1 MIQRKQTLFLLVVA
15 IVAIVM
21 FFAPFII
28 VTAEDGTISKLC
40 LLPGC
45 NPEIMNT
52 GAYAPFTL
60 NLLSLILS
68 VVTIFLYKNRVLQY
82 KLANLVALLNVF
94 IIGLFFLLSYIKDGV
109 SGTISYS
116 FGAFLPILSIIC
128 AFLAAHFIKKDEQLV
143 RSADR
148 IR

>member
-15 IVAIVM
+15 IIAIIM
-21 FFAPFII
+21 FFAPFI
-28 VTAEDGTISKLC
+28 TLTINEVPSKLC

-45 NPEIMNT
+45 NPEIMST

-60 NLLSLILS
+60 NVLVLILS
-68 VVTIFLYKNRVLQY
+68 VSTIFLYKNRVLQY
-82 KLANLVALLNVF
+82 KLSNLIALLNVF

-109 SGTISYS
+109 SGSISYS

>member
-1 MIQRKQTLFLLVVA
+1 MIQRKQTLFLLAVA
-15 IVAIVM
+15 VIAIVM

-28 VTAEDGTISKLC
+28 FDADGVKSMLC

-45 NPEIMNT
+45 NPEIMST
-52 GAYAPFTL
+52 GAYAPFIL
-60 NLLSLILS
+60 NILVLVLSI
-68 VVTIFLYKNRVLQY
+68 VAIFLYKNRVLQY
-82 KLANLVALLNVF
+82 KVANLVALLNVF
-94 IIGLFFLLSYIKDGV
+94 IIGLFFLLTYIKEGV
-109 SGTISYS
+109 TGTISYS

-143 RSADR
+143 RNADR